1 MEALEREKYMSEVRA
16 ALLKQELRRYAG
28 ALIVNAPKEQEKKM
42 DETKK
47 YTNNEKLEF
56 ILEFMKR
63 RAKFFSM
70 RQKMND
76 LETEMTR
83 LRKETNQAHDEMSA
97 VEKQILIACV
107 PDIKSHHGNYSYYYL
122 PNKTVA
128 RVGGGLGVEI
138 IGENAI
144 DLTSEPKKRGR
155 KPGVKYGPYKGKKR
169 GRSRKNPD

>member
-16 ALLKQELRRYAG
+16 ALLEQELKRYAG
-28 ALIVNAPKEQEKKM
+28 TLIGDALKEQEKKM
-42 DETKK
+42 DETRK

-70 RQKMND
+70 RQEMAD
-76 LETEMTR
+76 LEAEMTR
-83 LRKETNQAHDEMSA
+83 LRKETNQAHDAMSEA
-97 VEKQILIACV
+97 EKQIMIACV
-107 PDIKSHHGNYSYYYL
+107 PDIKSPHGDYSYYYL

-128 RVGGGLGVEI
+128 RVGRVIGVEI
-138 IGENAI
+138 IGEHGI

-169 GRSRKNPD
+169 GQPRKNPD